1 MSYIQ
6 DSLGANETV
15 HYVGHFPVID
25 YVMAYGALIV
35 AAVLGI
41 WSNGADYPI
50 LAMVAVA
57 IGVIVYLMIMI
68 PIWTTEIG
76 VTNQRVIL
84 KRGFISRQTM
94 ELQLRS
100 IEEVSVDQGV
110 LGRIFG
116 FGKINISGTG
126 EDQIDLPSIGEPL
139 LLRKHLQEAIGAI
152 QHATTP
158 VSSTASA

>member
-15 HYVGHFPVID
+15 HYIGHFPMIN
-25 YVMAYGALIV
+25 YAMGYGALII

-41 WSNGADYPI
+41 WSNNAGYPI
-50 LAMVAVA
+50 MAIVAVA
-57 IGVIVYLMIMI
+57 AGVIVFLMIMI

-76 VTNQRVIL
+76 VTNQRVII
-84 KRGFISRQTM
+84 KRGFVSRQTM

-100 IEEVSVDQGV
+100 IEEVSVDQGIV
-110 LGRIFG
+110 GRIFG

-126 EDQIDLPSIGEPL
+126 EDQIDLPSIGDPL

-152 QHATTP
+152 QNATKP